1 MVTTGEPIRTSVAA
15 PHPLRD
21 RGFAI
26 YSVGATISNAG
37 SFMQSVSVPFVLF
50 QLTGSNAWVGAGAFA
65 WLVPSLI
72 VSPWA
77 GTLTDRFDR
86 RLLLLWANIVQLASA
101 FGLFVLAAEHAMTPA
116 RILGLVIFGG
126 FGAGF
131 QYAAAQSMA
140 AVLLP
145 KEQLIEGVR
154 LLSVGFTLSRAAGPA
169 VAGYVLDEWGAK
181 ATFGLNAVS
190 FVSFIVAL
198 LIIRV
203 RPVDRA
209 PSTESWTVQFR
220 SGFSYVMQRP
230 ALRLVVITALFTSF
244 FGQSMVQLAAG
255 LAKDDFG
262 VEGRG
267 FGVLSAVY
275 GIGAVVAT
283 VMLVVGAE
291 RLRRSRMTLIGLGL
305 FSAGIFVTIAT
316 KELAVGLVGFLVA
329 GTAHALC
336 GTSLNTSMQAQ
347 VDEEYRGRAISMFM
361 MALLIGM
368 PFGALTGGWLGDRVG
383 LRSTLAAYASVLIGY
398 LAVALTKLHRLRLL
412 DGSSVTASR

>member
-1 MVTTGEPIRTSVAA
+1 MVTTGDPTRASVAA
-15 PHPLRD
+15 PHPMRD
-21 RGFAI
+21 RGFAV
-26 YSVGATISNAG
+26 YMVGAVISNAG

-50 QLTGSNAWVGAGAFA
+50 DLTGSNAWVGAGAFA
-65 WLVPSLI
+65 WLIPSLV

-86 RLLLLWANIVQLASA
+86 RLILLWSNIVQLISA
-101 FGLFVLAAEHAMTPA
+101 AGLVLLAAQHAMTPG
-116 RILGLVIFGG
+116 RILALVILGG
-126 FGAGF
+126 IGAGF

-190 FVSFIVAL
+190 FVVFIVTL
-198 LIIRV
+198 LVIRV
-203 RPVDRA
+203 QPVSRA
-209 PSTESWTVQFR
+209 PSTESWTDQFR
-220 SGFSYVMQRP
+220 SGFTYVMQRP

-255 LAKDDFG
+255 LAKDDFD
-262 VEGRG
+262 VKGRG
-267 FGVLSAVY
+267 FGILSAVY

-283 VMLVVGAE
+283 VLLVVGAE
-291 RLRRSRMTLIGLGL
+291 RLRRSRMTLLGL
-305 FSAGIFVTIAT
+305 ALFSVGIYVTIAT
-316 KELAVGLVGFLVA
+316 KHLAIGLVGFLIA

-368 PFGALTGGWLGDRVG
+368 PFGALTGGWLGDHIG
-383 LRSTLAAYASVLIGY
+383 LRSTLTAYATVLVGY
-398 LAVALTKLHRLRLL
+398 LIVALTRLRRLRLL
-412 DGSSVTASR
+412 DGSLP